1 MKIETARKLKL
12 EIKPDETNVVIE
24 GYGGAMVNP
33 IGIVKTEVEIDE
45 IETVTNFSVVPDTL
59 QTVDILVDRPVTG
72 QEGQEGVFV
81 YETSDSSKL
90 TKKN

>member
-1 MKIETARKLKL
+1 MKIETARKLTL

-45 IETVTNFSVVPDTL
+45 IETVDKFLCSTGHVTNGRYS
-59 QTVDILVDRPVTG
+59 RR
-72 QEGQEGVFV
+72 
-81 YETSDSSKL
+81 
-90 TKKN
+90 